1 MQNDAKIVILA
12 EKQEMVATVAQVHSV
27 VPEIER
33 LKLPVVTEADAK
45 TAITEKITEG
55 PITEDNPTNP
65 QDLQDL
71 HDPPT
76 TADLKGPN
84 SRLDPL
90 PDPQNPQEI
99 AVAIMVTIA
108 AITVAGITDDPA
120 ALEIT
125 DDQMVN
131 WV

>member
-1 MQNDAKIVILA
+1 MENDAKIVILA
-12 EKQEMVATVAQVHSV
+12 EKQEMVATVAQVHLV
-27 VPEIER
+27 VPETEQ

-45 TAITEKITEG
+45 MAITEKITAG
-55 PITEDNPTNP
+55 PITEGNPINP
-65 QDLQDL
+65 QDLQ
-71 HDPPT
+71 DPPT
-76 TADLKGPN
+76 TADLKGPS
-84 SRLDPL
+84 SRLDPP

-99 AVAIMVTIA
+99 TVAITVTIA
-108 AITVAGITDDPA
+108 AITAATKDDPA

>member
-45 TAITEKITEG
+45 TAITEKITAG

-71 HDPPT
+71 QDPPT
-76 TADLKGPN
+76 TADLKGPS
-84 SRLDPL
+84 SRLDPP

-99 AVAIMVTIA
+99 TVAIMVTIA
-108 AITVAGITDDPA
+108 AITAATTDDQA

>member
-45 TAITEKITEG
+45 TAITEKITAG
-55 PITEDNPTNP
+55 PITEDNPINP
-65 QDLQDL
+65 QDLQD
-71 HDPPT
+71 PQI
-76 TADLKGPN
+76 TADLKGPS
-84 SRLDPL
+84 SRLDPP

-99 AVAIMVTIA
+99 TVAITVTIA
-108 AITVAGITDDPA
+108 AITAGTTDDQA

-131 WV
+131 WG

>member
-1 MQNDAKIVILA
+1 MQNDAKIDILA
-12 EKQEMVATVAQVHSV
+12 EKQEMVATVAQVHSG
-27 VPEIER
+27 VPETER
-33 LKLPVVTEADAK
+33 LRPQVVTEADGK
-45 TAITEKITEG
+45 TAITEKITAG
-55 PITEDNPTNP
+55 PITEDNLTNP
-65 QDLQDL
+65 QDL

-76 TADLKGPN
+76 TVDLKGPN

-90 PDPQNPQEI
+90 LDPQNPQEI
-99 AVAIMVTIA
+99 TVAIMVTIA
-108 AITVAGITDDPA
+108 AITAATTDDPA